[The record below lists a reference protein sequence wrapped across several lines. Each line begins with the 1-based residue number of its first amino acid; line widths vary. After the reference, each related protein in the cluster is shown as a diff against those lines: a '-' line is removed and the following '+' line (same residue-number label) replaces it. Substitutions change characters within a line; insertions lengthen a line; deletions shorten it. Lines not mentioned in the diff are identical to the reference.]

1 MGLGCGC
8 LVCFL
13 NKMGKNRGNRP
24 CRNMAMCRNSHL
36 RIGYERVIAIHGN
49 NNSRTSWISQVGG
62 CSRCRA
68 MERGMVLPELCKD

>member
-8 LVCFL
+8 VVCFL

-36 RIGYERVIAIHGN
+36 RTGYERVIAIHGN
-49 NNSRTSWISQVGG
+49 TNSRTSWIRSGRWMIAVSSYGKG
-62 CSRCRA
+62 NGSTRA
-68 MERGMVLPELCKD
+68 L